1 MGTSHV
7 LSYRA
12 FYKTGGS
19 WVAFP
24 GLLNISSIRVE
35 SGTGVGP
42 FKFGGATLPTAT
54 LETTLSGPTTGWYR
68 APVYAELKVD
78 VDGVAGSWER
88 CFSGILKR
96 QEPNGDA
103 TGYIYE
109 AGGWDD
115 DIGKIRVQTPLR
127 YRRFL
132 ATKTT
137 ASSIEDPDDPDYRA
151 GILNEV
157 FWKAGGRPYDQAASY
172 TSADWYY
179 GCDGTSVAPKW
190 SWVDGENAWSE
201 ALALAEDAGGQIYM
215 DAFGVIRYVNP
226 LHLAE
231 VVGGAPVIRDTGPW
245 EAGAILHDGKP
256 RPTIDL
262 SAAYNAA
269 TCRFQYRDLQPRQ
282 EVYSARAPF
291 RVGPEAT
298 VEHTLTTQWP
308 VRWRTE
314 AGVVDYTIRPV
325 CVDYAGAPV
334 SLTISVTAEYAQS
347 LVVSFTN
354 PLSEP
359 VMVAKIAVDGRPVSV
374 VHEGEARY
382 VGARFDANAARDV
395 ERRLADSIYTQTEPA
410 ALRRARMAV
419 LFDGIPRPVYTGVRV
434 PYLSGVNVGGYARFY
449 SARLGL
455 SDVPCR
461 IIAKQIEASGRAMTL
476 DLASV
481 EGLRKLS
488 ELWVVGQTYAAS
500 DERRMG
506 L

>member
-1 MGTSHV
+1 VGTSHV

-12 FYKTGGS
+12 EYKTGGS
-19 WVAFP
+19 WVSFP
-24 GLLNISSIRVE
+24 GLLHISSVRVE

-54 LETTLSGPTTGWYR
+54 VETTLAGPTTGWYR
-68 APVYAELKVD
+68 APFRAELKVD

-88 CFSGILKR
+88 VFSGILKR

-103 TGYIYE
+103 TGYTFE

-115 DIGKIRVQTPLR
+115 DIAKIRVQTPLR

-137 ASSIEDPDDPDYRA
+137 ASSIEDPTDPDYRG

-157 FWKAGGRPYDQAASY
+157 FWKSGGRPSEQSGTY

-179 GCDGTSVAPKW
+179 GCDATSVAPKW
-190 SWVDGENAWSE
+190 AWVDGENAWSE
-201 ALALAEDAGGQIYM
+201 ALALAEAAGGQIYM
-215 DAFGVIRYVNP
+215 DAFGVVRYVNP

-231 VVGGAPVIRDTGPW
+231 VVGGAPIIRDEGPW
-245 EAGAILHDGKP
+245 AAGVILHDGKV
-256 RPTIDL
+256 RPQIDL

-269 TCRFQYRDLQPRQ
+269 TCRFQYRDLQPWQ

-291 RVGPEAT
+291 RVPPSGSVT
-298 VEHTLTTQWP
+298 HVITTQWP

-314 AGVVDYTIRPV
+314 AGVVDYTITPV

-334 SLTISVTAEYAQS
+334 TLTMEVTAEYAQT
-347 LVVSFTN
+347 LEVEFTN

-359 VMVAKIAVDGRPVSV
+359 AMVAKIRVEGRPVSV

-434 PYLSGVNVGGYARFY
+434 PYMAGVNVGGYARFY
-449 SARLGL
+449 STRLGL

-461 IIAKQIEASGRAMTL
+461 IISKQIERSGEAMTL

-481 EGLRKLS
+481 AGLRKLS

-500 DERRMG
+500 DQRRMG